1 MHANVL
7 ISCPDNQV
15 DSRASAGIRHLTK
28 TQMHRLRAFIHKRV
42 MNPDDADDILQCTL
56 FEALRNEHK
65 FQNASK
71 PETWLCGIA
80 LNLIRNHF
88 RRLYSL
94 PYQECW
100 NDQSNIESDQDGDVG
115 QLVDGRRQLQ
125 RTVEAIKN
133 LPANMQQV
141 INVSLMLEGNYQDTA
156 QALGVP
162 IGTVRSRLSRA
173 REQLRQEI
181 NPFA

>member
-1 MHANVL
+1 MHANAL
-7 ISCPDNQV
+7 IDRPTSEAN
-15 DSRASAGIRHLTK
+15 SRACSGIRNLN
-28 TQMHRLRAFIHKRV
+28 QDQVQRLRAFIHKRV
-42 MNPDDADDILQCTL
+42 MNPDDADDILQCTF

-88 RRLYSL
+88 RRLYSQ

-100 NDQSNIESDQDGDVG
+100 NDQSTIESGQEDVG

-133 LPANMQQV
+133 LPDNMQKVIQV
-141 INVSLMLEGNYQDTA
+141 SMVMEGNYQDTA
-156 QALGVP
+156 QSLGVP

-173 REQLRQEI
+173 REQLRQVV